1 MSSDRSAAMWSA
13 LTLPASVQK
22 LQLHFSNP
30 AAVSYKDVA
39 EAFVTGHAGD
49 EGFGGLAVLLL
60 TAGMW
65 LWLHHLLTISL
76 RRAAATRPL
85 LLHLLPPSRSLAPI
99 AAARN
104 NRPSFSRLLLP
115 FAFEWALLV
124 WPVLW
129 SMTLGADCAFELLAA
144 QVAACAAIVLAHR
157 AVFGEW
163 SISLAAFRPATP
175 HPRSSQTTSM
185 PPTTTTTRQLT
196 VASEGAML
204 RRLNEPPKL
213 FISNYRASL
222 MIYTS
227 VAILAV
233 GECATAA
240 ILLICDA
247 VRVHWSAAFLQRC
260 DLLPAHVASF
270 HSACRSC
277 LSRAGNLP

>member
-13 LTLPASVQK
+13 TTLPASVQK

-49 EGFGGLAVLLL
+49 EGFAGLAVLLL

-65 LWLHHLLTISL
+65 LWLHRLLTIGL
-76 RRAAATRPL
+76 RRAAATRPM
-85 LLHLLPPSRSLAPI
+85 LLHLLPPSRPLTPVASV
-99 AAARN
+99 RS
-104 NRPSFSRLLLP
+104 RPPFSRLLLP
-115 FAFEWALLV
+115 FVFEWALLV

-129 SMTLGADCAFELLAA
+129 SMTLGADCAFELLAS
-144 QVAACAAIVLAHR
+144 QVAACAAIVVAHR

-163 SISLAAFRPATP
+163 PVSLAAFRSAAP
-175 HPRSSQTTSM
+175 HSRPSQTVSAA
-185 PPTTTTTRQLT
+185 PPTTTATATTMTRQLS

-233 GECATAA
+233 GQCATIANRARLRGPPPHFAVPRTAA
-240 ILLICDA
+240 HSVSAIPFCMHAHSFFRAIC
-247 VRVHWSAAFLQRC
+247 
-260 DLLPAHVASF
+260 
-270 HSACRSC
+270 
-277 LSRAGNLP
+277 